1 MTMARARP
9 SLLNIRSGS
18 AADLDDVM
26 RIMDR
31 AFDPGFGEAW
41 TRSQCA
47 GILPMSGVVL
57 LIAEEEGVPVGFAL
71 HRVVA
76 DEAELLLLA
85 VDPDFHRRGIGSSL
99 LAQFIVSSTREGA
112 SRLHL
117 EVRENNP
124 AVLIYQGDGF
134 TVVGRRSNYY
144 TGASGE
150 SYDALTLARPASD

>member
-1 MTMARARP
+1 MTMARPSP
-9 SLLNIRSGS
+9 SLLSIRSGT

-57 LIAEEEGVPVGFAL
+57 LIAEEDGGPVGFAL

-99 LAQFIVSSTREGA
+99 LGQFIATAVHEGA

-124 AVLIYQGDGF
+124 AVAMYCATGF
-134 TVVGRRSNYY
+134 TVVGRRRNYY
-144 TGASGE
+144 SGSGGE
-150 SYDALTLARPASD
+150 SFDALTLARPSD

>member
-1 MTMARARP
+1 MTATRPRP

-31 AFDPGFGEAW
+31 AFDPEFGEAW
-41 TRSQCA
+41 TRSQCV
-47 GILPMSGVVL
+47 GILPMTGVE
-57 LIAEEEGVPVGFAL
+57 LILAEEDCQPVGFAL
-71 HRVVA
+71 HRLVA

-85 VDPDFHRRGIGSSL
+85 VDPAFHRRGIGSRL
-99 LAQFIVSSTREGA
+99 LQQFIAHSTRAGA

-124 AVLIYQGDGF
+124 AARLYRATGF
-134 TVVGRRSNYY
+134 EIVGRRRNYY
-144 TGASGE
+144 TGRTGGSR
-150 SYDALTLARPASD
+150 DALTRSRTVG

>member
-1 MTMARARP
+1 MTVTNPRP

-31 AFDPGFGEAW
+31 AFDPEFGEAW
-41 TRSQCA
+41 TRSQCV
-47 GILPMSGVVL
+47 GILPMAGVQL
-57 LIAEEEGVPVGFAL
+57 LLAEEDYRPVGFGL
-71 HRVVA
+71 HRLVA

-85 VDPDFHRRGIGSSL
+85 VDPAFHRRGIGSSL
-99 LAQFIVSSTREGA
+99 LQQFIADSARAGA

-124 AVLIYQGDGF
+124 AARLYRATGF
-134 TVVGRRSNYY
+134 EIVGRRRNYY
-144 TGASGE
+144 TGRSGG
-150 SYDALTLARPASD
+150 SRDALTLSRTVG